1 MSDQTHRS
9 SHSIRMVGSSRN
21 SRLRRPWA
29 LIVISTFCA
38 AAVLFPP
45 PAAALTGREVI
56 QRANDR
62 EDGDNRVADMEM
74 ILVDDKGSRRVR
86 QLKSYEKDFG
96 DDTHTLSF
104 FRSPADVKGTGFLTY
119 DYKKSGKDDDQW
131 LYLPALRK
139 VKRIVSSDQSGS
151 FMGSDFNYSDLTEPD
166 LNDYEYKLMKEVE
179 IEGVMTWQVEMVP
192 RTPDVAEQTGYSKSI
207 VWVRQDNDV
216 VIRSASWV
224 NKSKRV
230 KYMQVKK
237 LENIDGTW
245 VVTELQMKTKE
256 GRTTVHTT
264 LLRFTNVEFREDLGK
279 KLFTL
284 RVLERGL

>member
-1 MSDQTHRS
+1 M
-9 SHSIRMVGSSRN
+9 
-21 SRLRRPWA
+21 
-29 LIVISTFCA
+29 
-38 AAVLFPP
+38 
-45 PAAALTGREVI
+45 

-62 EDGDNRVADMEM
+62 DDGDNRVADMEM
-74 ILVDDKGSRRVR
+74 TLIDDKGSRRVR
-86 QLKSYEKDFG
+86 RLKTFQKDFG

-119 DYKKSGKDDDQW
+119 DYKESGKDDDQW
-131 LYLPALRK
+131 LFLPALRK

-166 LNDYEYKLMKEVE
+166 LNDYEIKLMKQVKVD
-179 IEGVMTWQVEMVP
+179 GVMTWQVEMVP
-192 RTPDVAEQTGYSKSI
+192 KSPDVAEQTGYSKSI

-237 LENIDGTW
+237 LDEIEGVW
-245 VVTELQMKTKE
+245 VVTKLQMKTKQS
-256 GRTTVHTT
+256 RVTVHTT
-264 LLRFTNVEFREDLGK
+264 LLRFTNVEFRENLGK
-279 KLFTL
+279 GLFTL
-284 RVLERGL
+284 RVLERGM